1 MGAQIYVHV
10 YCTNQIFLGPCI
22 FHFLILT
29 ILEILYA
36 NKCIIKLYGHNKG
49 SQVKSVILFRMKS
62 KNGRIHKFINKR
74 LETQIFERNK
84 NGERSYSEQNCYI
97 NGKKI
102 RMWTLFEKNEFSN
115 CNRLVDYPRRLG
127 YSNVSDS
134 GNHYTN
140 RRCLDFPF
148 AERCERSFETPVP
161 R

>member
-74 LETQIFERNK
+74 LETQIFERK
-84 NGERSYSEQNCYI
+84 
-97 NGKKI
+97 
-102 RMWTLFEKNEFSN
+102 
-115 CNRLVDYPRRLG
+115 
-127 YSNVSDS
+127 
-134 GNHYTN
+134 
-140 RRCLDFPF
+140 
-148 AERCERSFETPVP
+148 
-161 R
+161 